1 PWAVLREGV
10 PLPRLVVAVLDLAV
24 EVLGEQVF
32 ARHRA
37 LVEGAPEA
45 GPRPAVVLE
54 PLAADGGGD
63 PVREGVVGDGRETL
77 PERGLIAR
85 RRRVL
90 VAPVVVEQESECR
103 GRLDGRDEIGH
114 AALVA
119 GLVRLLGAPDA
130 VSGQREL
137 VAHGVGDVADAGPP
151 LVVALDLVPPFD
163 RAPGDREL
171 VAD

>member
-63 PVREGVVGDGRETL
+63 PVREGVVGDGREAL
-77 PERGLIAR
+77 PERGLVAHR
-85 RRRVL
+85 RFL
-90 VAPVVVEQESECR
+90 VAPVVVEQE
-103 GRLDGRDEIGH
+103 
-114 AALVA
+114 
-119 GLVRLLGAPDA
+119 
-130 VSGQREL
+130 
-137 VAHGVGDVADAGPP
+137 
-151 LVVALDLVPPFD
+151 
-163 RAPGDREL
+163 
-171 VAD
+171 